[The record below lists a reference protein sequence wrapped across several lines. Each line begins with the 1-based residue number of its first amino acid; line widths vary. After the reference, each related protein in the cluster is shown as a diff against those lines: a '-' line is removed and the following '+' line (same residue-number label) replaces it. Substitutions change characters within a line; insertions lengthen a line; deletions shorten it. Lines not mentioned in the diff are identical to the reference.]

1 MDSNVGRKIGN
12 IQEKL
17 EKEYK
22 KSSLFHRLSVISLGI
37 STPFSTYT
45 IIALINNSKMIVPT
59 MNVVPFALVSLAA
72 ITTSILSTIK
82 LFKTQMRCEELEN
95 EKEKYIGERS
105 KESVNTKKISKE
117 HLKSAASKQNEND
130 KIELIRQENEL
141 AGKEPVTPGEND
153 KSNKT
158 KANVIP
164 NQSDNI
170 KGIKVKRDN
179 KPITAC
185 FNLLDED
192 TLNIVAKARN
202 NSR

>member
-1 MDSNVGRKIGN
+1 MDSNVERKIDN

-22 KSSLFHRLSVISLGI
+22 KRSLFHRLSVISLGI

-45 IIALINNSKMIVPT
+45 IIALINNSKMITPT